1 MWQKHSEVAMLLSG
15 GWDSAAC
22 FLIHQRRDM
31 DLIFFNYGQIYK
43 DNELRC
49 AEAMAKKFERQLRI
63 IKLDLTT
70 DFAFRNLI
78 FLIYLK
84 QYGYKEVIV
93 GSRNLIPLFD
103 KYKDSNWFSLKMFG
117 WFLKIKVTLP
127 ITGWNKSKIIKF
139 VKQRYSN
146 DLYNCYN
153 NLSSLECD
161 CFNCKEMKIIMEN
174 IK

>member
-1 MWQKHSEVAMLLSG
+1 MWQKHSEVALLLSG

-22 FLIHQRRDM
+22 FIINQNREV
-31 DLIFFNYGQIYK
+31 DLIFFDYGQIYK

-49 AEAMAKKFERQLRI
+49 AEVMAKKFERPLRI

-84 QYGYKEVIV
+84 QYGYKEAII
-93 GSRNLIPLFD
+93 GSRNLFPLFD
-103 KYKDSNWFSLKMFG
+103 KYKDSNWFSLKIFE
-117 WFLKIKVTLP
+117 WFLQMKITLP
-127 ITGWNKSKIIKF
+127 ITGWKKSKIVKF
-139 VKQRYSN
+139 VKERYST

-153 NLSSLECD
+153 NWNSLWCD
-161 CFNCKEMKIIMEN
+161 CSNCKEMRAVMEKIQ
-174 IK
+174 